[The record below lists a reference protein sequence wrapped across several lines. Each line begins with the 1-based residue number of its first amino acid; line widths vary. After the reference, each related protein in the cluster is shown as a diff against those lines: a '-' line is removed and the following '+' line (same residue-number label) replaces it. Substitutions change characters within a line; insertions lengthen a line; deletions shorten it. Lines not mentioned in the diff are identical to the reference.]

1 MVSRRSHTV
10 GRRWM
15 NEYEALVKRYW
26 ERETELLGENP
37 IQFHFVHH
45 NSKCHGILGLPLWQ
59 ASEWQPESRHDRQFM
74 FCHGWRVG
82 CLGLLV
88 PVGKTAFEMWWHTHI
103 KQISSFGETDRVH
116 LNRRGC
122 QFSRLLAAEV
132 CASAVVILDTSWSEV
147 VWRVLATH
155 SIRQCPFH
163 FPSRASPRAITFQP
177 DSITFWWHLGSCISE
192 VCWGV
197 FSFVCSNIL
206 PLNISLGF
214 RFQMN
219 YKERIS
225 GK

>member
-116 LNRRGC
+116 LNRRGASV
-122 QFSRLLAAEV
+122 QSTTGSRGV
-132 CASAVVILDTSWSEV
+132 
-147 VWRVLATH
+147 RVSGSNTGYIM
-155 SIRQCPFH
+155 IR
-163 FPSRASPRAITFQP
+163 
-177 DSITFWWHLGSCISE
+177 GSVKST
-192 VCWGV
+192 GYPLHPPM
-197 FSFVCSNIL
+197 SLSL
-206 PLNISLGF
+206 PLPCVTACHHISTGFYYILVTFRQLHKWGLLGCFFFRLFKYFVSKCFSGVQVSDELQRKNI
-214 RFQMN
+214 R
-219 YKERIS
+219 
-225 GK
+225 